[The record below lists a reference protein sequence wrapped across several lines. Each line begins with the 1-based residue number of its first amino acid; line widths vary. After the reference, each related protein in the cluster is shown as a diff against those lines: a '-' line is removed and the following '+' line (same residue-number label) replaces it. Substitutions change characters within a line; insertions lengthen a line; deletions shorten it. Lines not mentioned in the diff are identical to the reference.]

1 MVAVQRH
8 RGPDDEGIYIDDKSG
23 IALGHNRLSIIDLS
37 NAGHQPMQNASGNL
51 YLVFNGEIYNH
62 HELRQELSSYSFSS
76 KTDSEVILAAYEK
89 WGTDCVQ
96 KFIGMFAFAI
106 WDTAKNSLF
115 CARDRLGIKPFHWH
129 QDQSHFLFGSEIK
142 ALLAGGVVPAPD
154 WQSWSHYLR
163 DGYYDHSD
171 RTFFATIKSLAP
183 GHFMVVQNGKVTES
197 CYWRLEEHCHASSDI
212 SVGEAVEKFRNLLT
226 DSIDLRLRSDVPVG
240 VNLSGGL
247 DSASLFSIV
256 DRIREKS
263 NPLHAFTAA
272 YGDKRYD
279 EDSYADQVVSL
290 SEVRQT
296 VDQLTPEVMQQEL
309 GTAIWH
315 QEAPIGGVATVGY
328 HTLHRTIRDNGIKVS
343 LEGQGVDEM
352 LAGYAYFKPP
362 YYSDLMAQGKFMAL
376 RQELRSGNQANH
388 ELQTLRDYRNDSKP
402 PKYQDGT
409 NFLASDC
416 ISADLKTA
424 GFPRSTFYKPFED
437 ALTNALYRDL
447 RHTKLPRVLR
457 MNDRLSMAFGIELR
471 EPYLDHRLVE
481 FAFGLPSTMKIHQGV
496 SKYLLRQAMSD
507 HLPRDIVNTPKR
519 AVVTPQR
526 EWLRHELRTFVSDLI
541 NSKSFASRNLFD
553 PVAVKKKFEEF
564 CRGVGDNSF
573 FVWQW
578 VNTELWFRQFC
589 PDSAF
594 PSKFRS

>member
-8 RGPDDEGIYIDDKSG
+8 RGPDDEGIYIDSENG

-37 NAGHQPMQNASGNL
+37 TAGHQPMQNSAGNL

-62 HELRQELSSYSFSS
+62 RELRQELSSYAFSS
-76 KTDSEVILAAYEK
+76 RTDSEVILAAYEK
-89 WGTDCVQ
+89 WGPDCVK

-106 WDTAKNSLF
+106 WDADKQLLF

-129 QDQSHFLFGSEIK
+129 HDPSHFLFGSEIK
-142 ALLAGGVVPAPD
+142 ALIAGGVVPRPD
-154 WQSWSHYLR
+154 WQSWSHYLH
-163 DGYYDHSD
+163 DGFYDHGD
-171 RTFFATIKSLAP
+171 RTFFATVNSLAP
-183 GHFMVVQNGKVTES
+183 GHFMIVQNGTITES
-197 CYWRLEEHCHASSDI
+197 CYWRLEDHCDVSSDI
-212 SVGEAVEKFRNLLT
+212 GVDEAAERFHTLLT
-226 DSIDLRLRSDVPVG
+226 DSVNLRLRSDVPVG

-247 DSASLFSIV
+247 DSAGLFSVV
-256 DRIREKS
+256 DRLREKS

-279 EDSYADQVVSL
+279 EDSYADDVTSF
-290 SEVRQT
+290 SEIHQT
-296 VDQLTPEVMQQEL
+296 VNQLTSKAMQQEL
-309 GTAIWH
+309 DTAIWH

-328 HTLHRTIRDNGIKVS
+328 HALHKTIRDNGIKVS
-343 LEGQGVDEM
+343 MEGQGVDEI

-362 YYSDLMAQGKFMAL
+362 FYSDLLEQGKCMTL
-376 RQELRSGNQANH
+376 RQELRSANQVDSDLRAI
-388 ELQTLRDYRNDSKP
+388 RDYRDGSKSQ
-402 PKYQDGT
+402 KYQDGT
-409 NFLASDC
+409 DFLASEC
-416 ISADLKTA
+416 ISESLSAA
-424 GFPRSTFYKPFED
+424 RFPKPNFHQPFED
-437 ALTNALYRDL
+437 SLTNALYRDL

-457 MNDRLSMAFGIELR
+457 MNDRLSMAFGVELR

-496 SKYLLRQAMSD
+496 SKYLLRRAMKND
-507 HLPRDIVNTPKR
+507 LPENIVSAPKR

-526 EWLRHELRTFVSDLI
+526 EWLRQELRAFVLNLI
-541 NSKSFASRNLFD
+541 NSKSFASRNIFD
-553 PVAVKKKFEEF
+553 PVAVKSRFEDF
-564 CRGVGDNSF
+564 CRGIGDNSF

-594 PSKFRS
+594 PSKLES